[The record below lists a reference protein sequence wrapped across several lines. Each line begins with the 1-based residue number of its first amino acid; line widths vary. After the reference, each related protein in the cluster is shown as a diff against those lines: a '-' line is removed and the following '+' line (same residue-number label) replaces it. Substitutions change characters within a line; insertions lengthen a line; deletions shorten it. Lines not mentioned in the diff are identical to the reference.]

1 MKYLRPALYWPTRTV
16 LAGIALLLARV
27 EVIGREK
34 VPRRGALILTSNHL
48 NNADPPMLTIVSPR
62 RLVFMAKHEAL
73 RWPIVGLFIRLAGAF
88 PVRRFEADIGA
99 LRQASCVLHE
109 GEVLAM
115 FPEGTRSKKGKL
127 GSAHP
132 GTALVALRTGAP
144 ILPIGISGTETIGFP
159 RVLFNALRLR
169 RAQVRV
175 VIGDPFFLPPVSRIT
190 AEEVSRCTD
199 VIMSRIAS
207 LLPPSYRGRYGE
219 GDGDGDSAAGEPVA
233 REGAR

>member
-1 MKYLRPALYWPTRTV
+1 MKYLRPALYWPARTV
-16 LAGIALLLARV
+16 LAGIAFLLARV
-27 EVIGREK
+27 EVVGREN
-34 VPRRGALILTSNHL
+34 VPRRGALILASNHL
-48 NNADPPMLTIVSPR
+48 NNADPPVLTIISPR

-99 LRQASCVLHE
+99 LRQASRVLHE

-115 FPEGTRSKKGKL
+115 FPEGTRSSEGRL

-132 GTALVALRTGAP
+132 GTALVALRTGSP
-144 ILPIGISGTETIGFP
+144 ILPIGISGTETISISK
-159 RVLFNALRLR
+159 VLLNAVRLR
-169 RAQVRV
+169 RARVRV

-207 LLPPSYRGRYGE
+207 LLPPPYRGRYGE
-219 GDGDGDSAAGEPVA
+219 SDGDSAVGEPVE
-233 REGAR
+233 RQGAR

>member
-1 MKYLRPALYWPTRTV
+1 MKYLRPALYWPARTV
-16 LAGIALLLARV
+16 VAGIALLITRV
-27 EVIGREK
+27 EVVGREK
-34 VPRRGALILTSNHL
+34 VPRRGALILASNHL
-48 NNADPPMLTIVSPR
+48 NNADPPILVIISPR

-73 RWPIVGLFIRLAGAF
+73 RWPIFGLFIRLAGAF

-99 LRQASCVLHE
+99 LRQASRILHE
-109 GEVLAM
+109 GEVLVM
-115 FPEGTRSKKGKL
+115 FPEGTRSREARL

-144 ILPIGISGTETIGFP
+144 ILPIGVSGTETIS
-159 RVLFNALRLR
+159 VSKALLNALRLR
-169 RAQVRV
+169 RVQVRV

-190 AEEVSRCTD
+190 AEEVSHCTD

-219 GDGDGDSAAGEPVA
+219 SDSTAGKPVE
-233 REGAR
+233 RQGAR

>member
-1 MKYLRPALYWPTRTV
+1 MKYLRPAIYWPARTFM
-16 LAGIALLLARV
+16 AGIALLLARV
-27 EVIGREK
+27 EVGGREK
-34 VPRRGALILTSNHL
+34 VPRRGALILASNHL
-48 NNADPPMLTIVSPR
+48 NNADPPMLTITSPR

-73 RWPIVGLFIRLAGAF
+73 RWPIIGLFIRLAGAF

-99 LRQASCVLHE
+99 LRQASRILHE

-115 FPEGTRSKKGKL
+115 FPEGTRSKEGKL

-144 ILPIGISGTETIGFP
+144 ILPIGISGTETISVSK
-159 RVLFNALRLR
+159 VLLNALRLR
-169 RAQVRV
+169 RERVRV

-207 LLPPSYRGRYGE
+207 LLPPSYRGQYGE
-219 GDGDGDSAAGEPVA
+219 SDSAAGEPVE
-233 REGAR
+233 RQGTG